1 MRNKNC
7 RVCSGQEATLNIFE
21 PENNHLVRQIQSIT
35 GVELI
40 DRVELSSHLCL
51 VCLGDLN
58 AAIKFRQRCIISE
71 KQNLERVDAAL
82 KGNSIQPVEQ
92 HGEIDDTEIE
102 LYFTKKDE
110 ATLLLETREPVLNPG
125 EVEEVAAKKPKP
137 KTVGRGEPYVCGDCG
152 KSISRS
158 NFLEHKLRHSGI
170 KDFHCQFGCGKSFV
184 TRKEL
189 IRHNRTHTGEK
200 PFACSYCP
208 LSFSDESARL
218 QHHRRHRDERN
229 FHCDVCEKSFIS
241 SGCLSKHKVMHSS
254 ERQFR

>member
-1 MRNKNC
+1 MRSKNC
-7 RVCSGQEATLNIFE
+7 RVCSEQEATLNLFE
-21 PENNHLVRQIQSIT
+21 PENNHLVRQIQSVT
-35 GVELI
+35 GVELS
-40 DRVELSSHLCL
+40 DRAELSRHLCL
-51 VCLGDLN
+51 VCLSDLN

-71 KQNLERVDAAL
+71 KQNLERIDAAL
-82 KGNSIQPVEQ
+82 KDNSTEEDQNEV
-92 HGEIDDTEIE
+92 IDDTDIE

-110 ATLLLETREPVLNPG
+110 ATLLLETSEPIVFPG
-125 EVEEVAAKKPKP
+125 EGEKEAPKKPKP
-137 KTVGRGEPYVCGDCG
+137 KPIGRGDRCVCGDCG

-208 LSFSDESARL
+208 IRFSDESARL

-229 FHCDVCEKSFIS
+229 FHCDVCDKSFIS

-254 ERQFR
+254 ERLFR